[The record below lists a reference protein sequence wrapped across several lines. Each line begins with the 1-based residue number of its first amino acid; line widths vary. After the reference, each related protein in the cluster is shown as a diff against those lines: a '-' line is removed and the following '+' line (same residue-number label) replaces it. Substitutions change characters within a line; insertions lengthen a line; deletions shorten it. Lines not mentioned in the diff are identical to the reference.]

1 MLTTKAIRIS
11 SSVVFKLQ
19 KRNMPMVRVA
29 TNLPDEK
36 VPQDFE
42 IRLTDLLA
50 RSMGKPR
57 ERIAVEV
64 AAGARLVHGATHDPA
79 TVISIKSI
87 GAVSAED
94 NIRHTAAITE
104 FCGKELG
111 LPKDKVV
118 ITFHDMAP
126 VTVGFNGTTV
136 AETNKL

>member
-118 ITFHDMAP
+118 ITFHDLAP

>member
-1 MLTTKAIRIS
+1 
-11 SSVVFKLQ
+11 
-19 KRNMPMVRVA
+19 MPMVRVA
-29 TNLPDEK
+29 TNLPNEK
-36 VPQDFE
+36 VPVDFE

-57 ERIAVEV
+57 ERIAVEI
-64 AAGARLVHGATHDPA
+64 AAGARLVHGATHDPV

-94 NIRHTAAITE
+94 NIRNTAAITE

-118 ITFHDMAP
+118 ITFHDLPPA
-126 VTVGFNGTTV
+126 TVGFNGTTV
-136 AETNKL
+136 AEANKK

>member
-1 MLTTKAIRIS
+1 
-11 SSVVFKLQ
+11 
-19 KRNMPMVRVA
+19 MPMVRVA
-29 TNLPDEK
+29 TNLPNDK
-36 VPQDFE
+36 VPVDFE
-42 IRLTDLLA
+42 IRLTDLLS

-87 GAVSAED
+87 GAVFPDD

-118 ITFHDMAP
+118 ITFHDLAP

-136 AETNKL
+136 AEANKL